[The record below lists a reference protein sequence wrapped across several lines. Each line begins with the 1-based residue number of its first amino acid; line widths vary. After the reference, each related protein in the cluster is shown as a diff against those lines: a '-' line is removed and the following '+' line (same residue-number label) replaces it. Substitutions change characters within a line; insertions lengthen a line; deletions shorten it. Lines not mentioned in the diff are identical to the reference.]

1 MIKLKKSKIYMMNT
15 MKFKDL
21 KMYFIEKKMI

>member
-1 MIKLKKSKIYMMNT
+1 MIKLKKNKIYMMNT

-21 KMYFIEKKMI
+21 KMYFIEKMMI